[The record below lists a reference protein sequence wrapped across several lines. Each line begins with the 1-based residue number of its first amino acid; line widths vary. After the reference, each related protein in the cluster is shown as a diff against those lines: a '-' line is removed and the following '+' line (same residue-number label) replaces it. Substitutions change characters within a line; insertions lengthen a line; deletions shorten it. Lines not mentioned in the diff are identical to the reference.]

1 MSRTMRRPLL
11 AVSAMAMGLAGL
23 MALPGPAM
31 AVPRDL
37 ALLQGLDKVTARVKT
52 FLAPIDQPVSFGSL
66 TITARMCDRTPVTE
80 APESTA
86 FLEIVEVLPGQDP
99 RWVFSGWMFAS
110 SPAVSAMEHPVYDVR
125 VLRCI
130 DQAEAPEALEPEP
143 VDPAP
148 TDGIIPPVQ

>member
-1 MSRTMRRPLL
+1 MRRL
-11 AVSAMAMGLAGL
+11 AMVIPGLAL
-23 MALPGPAM
+23 VATIAWPGVAA

-52 FLAPIDQPVSFGSL
+52 FLAPVDQPVSFGSL
-66 TITARMCDRTPVTE
+66 TITTRMCDRTPVTE

-86 FLEIVEVLPGQDP
+86 FLEIVEVVPGQEP

-130 DQAEAPEALEPEP
+130 DRAEAPEALEAEP
-143 VDPAP
+143 ADPAP
-148 TDGIIPPVQ
+148 TEGLSPPAQ

>member
-1 MSRTMRRPLL
+1 MTRWICRL
-11 AVSAMAMGLAGL
+11 AL
-23 MALPGPAM
+23 ALPGLAVM
-31 AVPRDL
+31 AAVTWPGVAGAEPRDL
-37 ALLQGLDKVTARVKT
+37 ALVQGLDKVTARVKT
-52 FLAPIDQPVSFGSL
+52 FLAPVDQPVAFGSL

-86 FLEIVEVLPGQDP
+86 FLEIVEILPGQDP

-130 DQAEAPEALEPEP
+130 DQAEAPGSLEAEPAE
-143 VDPAP
+143 PAP
-148 TDGIIPPVQ
+148 TEGISPPAQ